1 MQAKALKTFRG
12 KYGMI
17 RAGSKFNCA
26 PRYFDEL
33 KKLKMV
39 TEWTGG
45 KDAKEDPPA
54 ADDPQTIRD
63 PGPSENASI
72 PEAPATAGKDQAASS
87 GQSDSSESPDPA
99 KDSGRRRGA
108 GKPLT
113 SRSLRADLQSRKK
126 TSRES
131 NDGDLTM
138 LAAAAVVTSSTDN
151 GE

>member
-26 PRYFDEL
+26 PGYFEEL

-45 KDAKEDPPA
+45 KDANDPP
-54 ADDPQTIRD
+54 PILPRD

-72 PEAPATAGKDQAASS
+72 PEAPATAGKELAASS
-87 GQSDSSESPDPA
+87 GQTASSESTYKPN
-99 KDSGRRRGA
+99 DSGRRRA
-108 GKPLT
+108 DGKALT
-113 SRSLRADLQSRKK
+113 SRSLRADLASRKK
-126 TSRES
+126 TSSESGTGAANREES
-131 NDGDLTM
+131 KNH
-138 LAAAAVVTSSTDN
+138 S

>member
-26 PRYFDEL
+26 PGYFAEL

-45 KDAKEDPPA
+45 KDAKDDPPA
-54 ADDPQTIRD
+54 TDETARDPLDIRD

-72 PEAPATAGKDQAASS
+72 PEAPATAGKDQAAPS
-87 GQSDSSESPDPA
+87 GQTTSSESAPTQSDT
-99 KDSGRRRGA
+99 GRRRGA
-108 GKPLT
+108 GRPLT
-113 SRSLRADLQSRKK
+113 SQSLRRDLQSRKK
-126 TSRES
+126 TSSES
-131 NDGDLTM
+131 APGAKNLEEEKNP
-138 LAAAAVVTSSTDN
+138 S